1 MKRNFL
7 FLIILLAFGLLLYG
21 CVEKHEKLHH
31 VESVKDVFFHDDGIY
46 YQNNYWG
53 TITDDSMLSKEE
65 FLKNLGL
72 EEGQFEKQQTVYSVS
87 KEPYC
92 YIEELECDA
101 HLCCIFSPLNHED
114 ETEYLASVG
123 YLVDVNS
130 QNYKEIGE
138 GLNKILDSLP
148 IDTMVYR
155 SQEIEKDGYSFNK
168 VYSPGKKYLLLSL
181 ALFQNQDGQSFEI
194 RSYYKNKES
203 QTVTLYLE
211 AANKIVK

>member
-7 FLIILLAFGLLLYG
+7 FLIFLMTAGLLLYG
-21 CVEKHEKLHH
+21 CGEKHDRLLR
-31 VESVKDVFFHDDGIY
+31 VESVKDIFFHDDGIY
-46 YQNNYWG
+46 YQNNHWG
-53 TITDDSMLSKEE
+53 TITDASMLRKED

-92 YIEELECDA
+92 YLEELECDA
-101 HLCCIFSPLNHED
+101 HLCCIFSPMSGDD

-123 YLVDVNS
+123 YLVDINS
-130 QNYKEIGE
+130 QNYKKIGE

-148 IDTMVYR
+148 TDTMVYR
-155 SQEIEKDGYSFNK
+155 SQELEKDDYSFHT
-168 VYSPGKKYLLLSL
+168 VYSPGNKYSLLSL